1 LRWQVPVPNINQG
14 GPVSAADGTLV
25 VAGTGSNLRADRTP
39 SPWTNLGGGIA
50 GALGEPALAGLG
62 TLTAGNTVT
71 FRASNAAP
79 NSFGVFIFGASA
91 LNVPIF
97 GGTLVPSL
105 DVTLVAAF
113 DAQGRWSLGLPWPA
127 GVATGASFWW
137 QLAVLD
143 TTAPAGL
150 TASAGLRSVAP

>member
-1 LRWQVPVPNINQG
+1 VPVPSINIG
-14 GPVSAADGTLV
+14 GPVLAADGTLV
-25 VAGTGSNLRADRTP
+25 VAGVGADLRAYRTP

-62 TLTAGNTVT
+62 TLTAGNAVT
-71 FRASNAAP
+71 FRASNVAP
-79 NSFGVFIFGASA
+79 NSLGVFILGASA

-127 GVATGASFWW
+127 NVPTGASTWW

-143 TTAPAGL
+143 LTAPAGFA
-150 TASAGLRSVAP
+150 ASAGLRSVAP

>member
-1 LRWQVPVPNINQG
+1 VPNINIG
-14 GPVSAADGTLV
+14 GPVIAADGTLV
-25 VAGTGSNLRADRTP
+25 VAGVGNDLRAYRTP

-50 GALGEPALAGLG
+50 GALGQPALTGLG

-79 NSFGVFIFGASA
+79 NSLGVFILGASA
-91 LNVPIF
+91 VNAPVF

-113 DAQGRWSLGLPWPA
+113 DAQGQWSLGLPWPA

-143 TTAPAGL
+143 NTGPAGL